1 MVKMLITD
9 KVNKMNLLK
18 SSIYINSIDNM
29 LTDTDLSILSNKT
42 VLITGASGMIGSCL
56 IDA

>member
-1 MVKMLITD
+1 MVKMLTTG
-9 KVNKMNLLK
+9 KVNKMNLIK

-42 VLITGASGMIGSCL
+42 VLITGHQV
-56 IDA
+56 